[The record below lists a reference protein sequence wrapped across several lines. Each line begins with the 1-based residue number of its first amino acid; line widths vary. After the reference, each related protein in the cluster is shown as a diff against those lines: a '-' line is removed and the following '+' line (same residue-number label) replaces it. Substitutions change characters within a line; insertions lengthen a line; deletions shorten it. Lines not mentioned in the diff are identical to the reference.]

1 MTNEV
6 KPGDCFIVTF
16 YYFICETIEKDELT
30 DSSFIDLRPQT
41 NDLISIDINEKLIV
55 LEVIPFNEE
64 TTYLKVIRCKTKQ
77 IGYTTYSSAFL
88 RKL

>member
-16 YYFICETIEKDELT
+16 YYFICETIEKDEL
-30 DSSFIDLRPQT
+30 DGGFAVNVSDIP
-41 NDLISIDINEKLIV
+41 NLISIDINEKLIV
-55 LEVIPFNEE
+55 LEVIPFNEK
-64 TTYLKVIRCKTKQ
+64 TTYIKVIRCKTKQ